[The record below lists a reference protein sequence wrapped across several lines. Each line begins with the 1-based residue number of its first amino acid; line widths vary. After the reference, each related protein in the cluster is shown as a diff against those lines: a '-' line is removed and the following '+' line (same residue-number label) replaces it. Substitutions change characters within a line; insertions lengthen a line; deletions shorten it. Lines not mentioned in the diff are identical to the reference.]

1 MDEARGIAAC
11 GGGQLVTGMGDLP
24 EQVHG
29 FGVGGSSRRE
39 WYGAETI
46 TYGSH
51 SFAVLA
57 HFDCCFLRN
66 LGRVISGEHIER
78 SAGM

>member
-1 MDEARGIAAC
+1 MDEARGIATC

-46 TYGSH
+46 AYGSH
-51 SFAVLA
+51 SFASRLQSVA
-57 HFDCCFLRN
+57 VRITAVA
-66 LGRVISGEHIER
+66 RRAPTVPV
-78 SAGM
+78 